1 MLAHL
6 VSLSLCSVAMAG
18 MNYVEVF
25 MRRTNSAK
33 GLIVLAHTTQS
44 HWLCTLTQVIASNP
58 LPFENRFMT
67 AQNSSKNR
75 QAQRG
80 ETVNCSVRLICIIN
94 NVQLLYLGD

>member
-25 MRRTNSAK
+25 VCRTNSAK

>member
-1 MLAHL
+1 
-6 VSLSLCSVAMAG
+6 
-18 MNYVEVF
+18 

-94 NVQLLYLGD
+94 NVQLLSLGD